1 MQTRPNSPETLPT
14 ILDGA
19 CAHPSPQLLTGLTLA
34 PRADAFNDVLPP
46 PLPQM
51 RDGGDLRFYV
61 VTSNWHL
68 RLFRVLH
75 LHPITSATSLTLRCV
90 SHPVSAPHPCAPA
103 SMSIPTPLARWVN
116 SPASSLQ
123 RRPHAM
129 CPHLCRYTA
138 HLKHEQGAPFFSLY
152 ILYLYYYLLR

>member
-90 SHPVSAPHPCAPA
+90 SHPVSAPHPCAPT
-103 SMSIPTPLARWVN
+103 STSIPSALHQFPSLFSATTPPCHV
-116 SPASSLQ
+116 PASASLHRSPQ
-123 RRPHAM
+123 TRA
-129 CPHLCRYTA
+129 
-138 HLKHEQGAPFFSLY
+138 EGFFL
-152 ILYLYYYLLR
+152 